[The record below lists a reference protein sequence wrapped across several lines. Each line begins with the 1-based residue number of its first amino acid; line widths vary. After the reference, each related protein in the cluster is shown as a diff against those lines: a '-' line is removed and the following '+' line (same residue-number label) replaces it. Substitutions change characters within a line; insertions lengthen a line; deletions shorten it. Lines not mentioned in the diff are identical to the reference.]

1 MSQEILTTILVSF
14 VLGANIL
21 WYSAKFFIRKHGGKS
36 NLFWG
41 HFRDFKELSKLA
53 SSEHSKGINIEAK
66 VYLYGI
72 PLIVVAMFV
81 FMFSL
86 VGTNV

>member
-1 MSQEILTTILVSF
+1 MSQEILTTILVTF
-14 VLGANIL
+14 VIGANVL

-41 HFRDFKELSKLA
+41 HFRDFKELSKLT
-53 SSEHSKGINIEAK
+53 SIEHPRGVTIEAK

-72 PLIVVAMFV
+72 PFIVVAMFV

-86 VGTNV
+86 VGSNV

>member
-1 MSQEILTTILVSF
+1 MSQEILTMILVTF
-14 VLGANIL
+14 VVCANIL

-41 HFRDFKELSKLA
+41 HFQDFKELSKLT
-53 SSEHSKGINIEAK
+53 SSEKPKVVSVEAK
-66 VYLYGI
+66 IYLYGI
-72 PLIVVAMFV
+72 PFIVVAIFV

-86 VGTNV
+86 VGSNT